1 MPEPRL
7 RVDTTLGEQFRVE
20 RERER
25 ENAYTMFR
33 CTNFSLAVNVNS
45 WLNERTHIWC
55 FAFGY
60 MFLSLPRR
68 MFVCVCVV
76 EQTESSQ
83 YTRTSR
89 TEEIQQTSAT
99 CHAASRIEEVERERE
114 RERENER
121 VELSSPSCCRQRV
134 VHVVGHIIT
143 TWMCTSHV
151 HAGASM

>member
-114 RERENER
+114 RERERMRE
-121 VELSSPSCCRQRV
+121 SSYRHRRV
-134 VHVVGHIIT
+134 V
-143 TWMCTSHV
+143 
-151 HAGASM
+151 ARE